1 MNNFNFNFD
10 LNKLKILGSSTAVFY
25 IGAIALII
33 FFGLLNFL
41 DQIPFLTPVLQT
53 AGLVWF
59 FQNRNTSLN
68 FFKKVFSPTKEL
80 VGQFA
85 RPQISKAEAE
95 EEEVEQASPIK

>member
-1 MNNFNFNFD
+1 MNFNFD
-10 LNKLKILGSSTAVFY
+10 LNKLKILGSSTAIFY

-59 FQNRNTSLN
+59 FQNRNASLN
-68 FFKKVFSPTKEL
+68 FFKKILGPAKDLAGKFITDTTET
-80 VGQFA
+80 
-85 RPQISKAEAE
+85 
-95 EEEVEQASPIK
+95 